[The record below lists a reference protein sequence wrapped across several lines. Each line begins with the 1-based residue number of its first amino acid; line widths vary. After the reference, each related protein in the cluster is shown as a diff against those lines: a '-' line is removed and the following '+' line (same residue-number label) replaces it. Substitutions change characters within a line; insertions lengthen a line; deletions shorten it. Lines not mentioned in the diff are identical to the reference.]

1 MSGGGKSQTSKSKT
15 VIPEWV
21 KTQYLKATDMA
32 ASAAD
37 NPWQAYSTNPND
49 FVAGLTES
57 QQAGKAN
64 INQYA
69 QSAQPWYQGAGQA
82 TVAGLGPADLGEL
95 NVDQYMNPYLRNV
108 AQTQSDLMNQQNQR
122 AMSGQLGQAIASGAA
137 WGDRSGVALA
147 NLNQQQN
154 LANAKILN
162 DLLYQGY
169 SNAQGVA
176 AQQQG
181 ADLEARQANLAR
193 LMAGGQQLGQLG
205 SGAQAAALQGGQAQM
220 AAGQQ
225 EQQTEQAK
233 LSAMYNQYLQEK
245 GYDFQTAQFFANIA
259 MGIGSNAG
267 STNVL
272 TQPAGF
278 FSGLARG
285 GRAGKASGG
294 GLGSASMGGH
304 VSEEHALEGFADG
317 GAPMDYEAM
326 VMQQLFGGMNPSA
339 GAYGLAGGSPGG
351 TGFVP
356 PPNMQVTG
364 LKPAEAPPMREQTT
378 AKDVAKL
385 TKEGYDAYN
394 SEEGQ
399 TAMGYAKDLLGFMSQ
414 NPSQVATGGR
424 IGYGLGGAPYSED
437 PIMGPVPGLAPS
449 SSYVPPPEEQ
459 NTGKG
464 LEVAKA
470 PSTPPSD
477 GLEKIADI
485 AKIAAMFFLKD
496 GGVAGPRRGYDTGG
510 APAERSW
517 SEWLDQTFPTNGPA
531 AGTPP
536 DVSTMVNGPS
546 GPTIL
551 DSEPNPRPLNQNPNS
566 EIGTNT
572 FGGTKINPVLSRNQR
587 ARMDA
592 LQAARPS
599 APVTPAAAPTDNTE
613 AINQAQE
620 EAQKSVDQTWA
631 ESEDPTL
638 GRLQSGLKKGQAA
651 LQKGL
656 GVYLPGMVNWAVGD
670 PTRANTVGGSPP
682 EPGLAPA
689 ETPAAVPAEPP
700 SNGLTDAERQ
710 LMNSPTV
717 PGLQPATAPAP
728 ATAAA
733 APPVP
738 KARPN
743 GLVPPDISPVE
754 QMAGERQSGLQMFQA
769 NAYRHE
775 GDAINHRDPNGGT
788 RAGFNLAQYQAIN
801 PSIRSLADVQ
811 QNDILGAQAK
821 WWREQGGNDIEAKYG
836 SEFAAAYTD
845 LSMLNP
851 NMARSA
857 LAQANGD
864 PAKFF
869 DIMGGKLAS
878 LGENPKYAPNTNGWL
893 KRVADTKNFALT
905 GSPSSADTPT
915 TLLASGSATAL
926 PAADNKIVPGL
937 GGPQTS
943 GVPQIRQAS
952 DEVIGGIGRGI
963 SGAGQWAKQ
972 NQNILL
978 PILSGIGAMA
988 SSPSRYLGSAILQG
1002 VGAGAGSYMKRQT
1015 QLADIA
1021 STQANTGRIAIN
1033 AAREAIK
1040 EVNGVPYVFT
1050 SNGRMQKFYDWM
1062 KNPIAPIA
1070 GGDLVNN
1077 YVRSM
1082 GDQMFNGGEGAPE
1095 GQPQQA
1101 AANGQPGMPVPPA
1114 PVATP
1119 TSVRWTQPSKNA
1131 LASDEAI
1138 ADTAMAAGAR
1148 TESLAR
1154 FGNAIAASSAASAE
1168 LPNLSEM
1175 AKITSEALNN
1185 PGALQPGAAGSYRA
1199 WLIKG
1204 ANTLAN
1210 GAGLGPGYFGN
1221 ADEQAA
1227 ILSKLGT
1234 LAARNLT
1241 PEQQT
1246 AFQALQSYI
1255 ETTPN
1260 LDQPPEAMGA
1270 IMASLIQSNQM
1281 AIDRGNYFS
1290 EYAKQAPNGILMNA
1304 DNGFRG
1310 EMSDLYNQ
1318 ERANLEKVISN
1329 KAVMARLT
1337 SGSLTMEEAQAI
1349 IDHALGETASPVL
1362 ARYFVKG

>member
-49 FVAGLTES
+49 FVAGLTQS

-108 AQTQSDLMNQQNQR
+108 AQTQSDLMNQQNQQ
-122 AMSGQLGQAIASGAA
+122 AMSGQLGNAIASGAA

-181 ADLEARQANLAR
+181 ADLSARQANLAR
-193 LMAGGQQLGQLG
+193 LMAGGQQLGELG
-205 SGAQAAALQGGQAQM
+205 SNAQAAALQGGQAQM

-294 GLGSASMGGH
+294 GLGAASMGGH

-351 TGFVP
+351 MGFVP

-531 AGTPP
+531 AGTPRNP
-536 DVSTMVNGPS
+536 PPS
-546 GPTIL
+546 PG
-551 DSEPNPRPLNQNPNS
+551 
-566 EIGTNT
+566 
-572 FGGTKINPVLSRNQR
+572 
-587 ARMDA
+587 
-592 LQAARPS
+592 LQAAQEPS
-599 APVTPAAAPTDNTE
+599 GTNSLEAYNQLARDRMREVLNQPPDNTE
-613 AINQAQE
+613 ALNQAQE

-631 ESEDPTL
+631 ESEDPRM

-689 ETPAAVPAEPP
+689 ETPAAAPAEPP

-717 PGLQPATAPAP
+717 PGLQPATATAPAP
-728 ATAAA
+728 ATTAA
-733 APPVP
+733 APPFP

-775 GDAINHRDPNGGT
+775 GDAVNHRDPNGGT

-937 GGPQTS
+937 GGAQTS

-952 DEVIGGIGRGI
+952 DDVIGGIGRGI
-963 SGAGQWAKQ
+963 GGAGQWAKEH
-972 NQNILL
+972 QNILL
-978 PILSGIGAMA
+978 PVLQGLGAMA

-1002 VGAGAGSYMKRQT
+1002 VGAGAGSYMKREK

-1021 STQANTGRIAIN
+1021 ATRAQTLRENINSVRESLYYDQGTNQTYVILASGGYQPLADYMDKPAGPNAGGAAVDQAIRQMG
-1033 AAREAIK
+1033 
-1040 EVNGVPYVFT
+1040 VNGVTQLV
-1050 SNGRMQKFYDWM
+1050 
-1062 KNPIAPIA
+1062 A
-1070 GGDLVNN
+1070 GNA
-1077 YVRSM
+1077 
-1082 GDQMFNGGEGAPE
+1082 GAP
-1095 GQPQQA
+1095 GSPA
-1101 AANGQPGMPVPPA
+1101 TPGSPQPGMPVPPA
-1114 PVATP
+1114 PPPPVD
-1119 TSVRWTQPSKNA
+1119 TSQVFWSPAMDAA
-1131 LASDEAI
+1131 LAADRRAATRSGSAAVIEQSNRQFTNIQNEEVAATRNAANVSELANVVNSAI
-1138 ADTAMAAGAR
+1138 ADGNVGPLNEYLANFTGKAKTAAR
-1148 TESLAR
+1148 ALGINPDLLGQADSQAIIMNKLA
-1154 FGNAIAASSAASAE
+1154 
-1168 LPNLSEM
+1168 
-1175 AKITSEALNN
+1175 ALN
-1185 PGALQPGAAGSYRA
+1185 ASQ
-1199 WLIKG
+1199 
-1204 ANTLAN
+1204 
-1210 GAGLGPGYFGN
+1210 
-1221 ADEQAA
+1221 
-1227 ILSKLGT
+1227 
-1234 LAARNLT
+1234 LT
-1241 PEQQT
+1241 PEGQE
-1246 AFQALQSYI
+1246 AYSALKLFADLSPSI
-1255 ETTPN
+1255 G
-1260 LDQPPEAMGA
+1260 QPPEAMAAIAAQLMATQQRALDLAPTIREYRSRSVNGVITGA
-1270 IMASLIQSNQM
+1270 E
-1281 AIDRGNYFS
+1281 GVF
-1290 EYAKQAPNGILMNA
+1290 
-1304 DNGFRG
+1304 
-1310 EMSDLYNQ
+1310 
-1318 ERANLEKVISN
+1318 N
-1329 KAVMARLT
+1329 KATQQRYAAERDQLQQIFLNEDPEVHRLIKEISEGT
-1337 SGSLTMEEAQAI
+1337 ISEEDGAKAFN
-1349 IDHALGETASPVL
+1349 ALFGNPALV
-1362 ARYFVKG
+1362 RYFAVGAQ